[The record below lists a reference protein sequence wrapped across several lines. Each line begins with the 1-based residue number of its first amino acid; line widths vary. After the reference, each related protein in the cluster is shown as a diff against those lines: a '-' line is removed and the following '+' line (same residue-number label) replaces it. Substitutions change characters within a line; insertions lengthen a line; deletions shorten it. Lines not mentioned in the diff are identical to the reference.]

1 MERNRKIIALIDTRE
16 HDLWRHLSEDVSI
29 SSIKIKQPSLLRS
42 STTKTNGSSSSNPS
56 RLNIREPERVER
68 TSLPVGDIWIVARRY
83 LYTEG
88 EDDITE
94 KEDAVLAIVER
105 KTVNDLWSSLRD
117 GRYHDQDQRVKEV
130 CDTSPHR
137 VEYIKVVEGVCPSV
151 ATASA
156 SGFKG
161 IPHTTFFR
169 ICESSVQK
177 KEWLTALVRTFSIM
191 ETLLYVDSLLHRFD
205 KIADPDPHI
214 STEDGSLVIE
224 EIQAIPKISKE
235 ESLWNSLSFSKD
247 LKKHMK
253 SSNRKEGI
261 DASMILKGALTMVP
275 RMSFTMAETI
285 SESFGGSLCGFMRMG
300 VENVEEWRNKI
311 LKAMKRPSPKL
322 VDHIRD
328 LFFP

>member
-16 HDLWRHLSEDVSI
+16 HDLWRHLFEETSI
-29 SSIKIKQPSLLRS
+29 NSIKVKQPSLLRS
-42 STTKTNGSSSSNPS
+42 STTATGTSSNPS
-56 RLNIREPERVER
+56 RLNIREPGRVER

-88 EDDITE
+88 EDDDNTE

-130 CDTSPHR
+130 CDSSPHR
-137 VEYIKVVEGVCPSV
+137 VEYIKIVEGVCPSV

-156 SGFKG
+156 TGFKG

-191 ETLLYVDSLLHRFD
+191 ETLLYIDSLLHRFD
-205 KIADPDPHI
+205 KVADPQI
-214 STEDGSLVIE
+214 TTEDGAFVVN

-275 RMSFTMAETI
+275 RMSFGMAETI
-285 SESFGGSLCGFMRMG
+285 SENFGGSLCGFMVMG

-322 VDHIRD
+322 VDHIQD
-328 LFFP
+328 LFFPSS

>member
-16 HDLWRHLSEDVSI
+16 HDLWRHLSEE
-29 SSIKIKQPSLLRS
+29 SSIQVKKPSLLRS
-42 STTKTNGSSSSNPS
+42 STTATGTSSNPS
-56 RLNIREPERVER
+56 RLNIREPGRVER

-83 LYTEG
+83 LHREG
-88 EDDITE
+88 EDDDNTE

-130 CDTSPHR
+130 CDSSPHR
-137 VEYIKVVEGVCPSV
+137 VEYIKIVEGVCPSV

-156 SGFKG
+156 TGFKG

-191 ETLLYVDSLLHRFD
+191 ETLLYIDSLLHRFD
-205 KIADPDPHI
+205 KVADPQI
-214 STEDGSLVIE
+214 ITEDGAFVMN

-275 RMSFTMAETI
+275 RMSFGMAETI
-285 SESFGGSLCGFMRMG
+285 SESFGGSLCGFMVMG

-322 VDHIRD
+322 VNHIQD
-328 LFFP
+328 LFFYPNPK

>member
-16 HDLWRHLSEDVSI
+16 HDLWRHLSEDTSI
-29 SSIKIKQPSLLRS
+29 IKLKQPSLLRC
-42 STTKTNGSSSSNPS
+42 STTAGSSPAPS
-56 RLNIREPERVER
+56 RLNIREPGRVER
-68 TSLPVGDIWIVARRY
+68 TSLPIGDIWIVARRY
-83 LYTEG
+83 LHTEG
-88 EDDITE
+88 EDDDNTE

-130 CDTSPHR
+130 CYSSPHR

-191 ETLLYVDSLLHRFD
+191 ETLLYVDSLVHRFD
-205 KIADPDPHI
+205 KLTDPDPQI
-214 STEDGSLVIE
+214 TTEDGVFVVN
-224 EIQAIPKISKE
+224 EIQATPKISKE

-275 RMSFTMAETI
+275 RMSFAMAETI
-285 SESFGGSLCGFMRMG
+285 SESFAGSLRGFMVMG

>member
-1 MERNRKIIALIDTRE
+1 
-16 HDLWRHLSEDVSI
+16 
-29 SSIKIKQPSLLRS
+29 
-42 STTKTNGSSSSNPS
+42 
-56 RLNIREPERVER
+56 
-68 TSLPVGDIWIVARRY
+68 
-83 LYTEG
+83 
-88 EDDITE
+88 
-94 KEDAVLAIVER
+94 
-105 KTVNDLWSSLRD
+105 
-117 GRYHDQDQRVKEV
+117 
-130 CDTSPHR
+130 
-137 VEYIKVVEGVCPSV
+137 VEYIKIVEGVCPSV

-191 ETLLYVDSLLHRFD
+191 ETLLYIDSLLHRFD
-205 KIADPDPHI
+205 KVVEMDPPV
-214 STEDGSLVIE
+214 TTDGSLVIE
-224 EIQAIPKISKE
+224 EIQATPKISKE

-275 RMSFTMAETI
+275 RMSFSMAETI
-285 SESFGGSLCGFMRMG
+285 SESFQGSLCGFMRMG
-300 VENVEEWRNKI
+300 VENVEEWRDKI

-322 VDHIRD
+322 VDHIRN